1 MENALFVND
10 TPSNETSLSFEDKSS
25 PDNPDGVLKR
35 HPDTP
40 ALQAITF
47 DGKPS
52 QAIPR
57 TPTQVVPP
65 CSCFDVG
72 VLTIDKIMVFDN
84 FLEKDELQT
93 AIHKMKT
100 VRWTFG
106 HKSNS
111 ITQAGTP
118 FWSSS
123 INNDTYFTDYL
134 LDIIQKTVHKNLK
147 LDRVYANGQT
157 FGQDGTYHTDS
168 VEENTYTFVLYL
180 HEIDISD
187 VELAGGHLY
196 FKFPDLKYNICYE
209 PILNRGIFFPSNY
222 FHKACSF
229 SRYIMELRKSVA
241 WKLTEIK

>member
-1 MENALFVND
+1 LV
-10 TPSNETSLSFEDKSS
+10 
-25 PDNPDGVLKR
+25 R

-40 ALQAITF
+40 A
-47 DGKPS
+47 S
-52 QAIPR
+52 QANPPSPSFCVANASLTPHSGLVANPR

-65 CSCFDVG
+65 CSG
-72 VLTIDKIMVFDN
+72 VLAVSQLTSLLPLSQSCNQKGLASINKIMVFDN

-93 AIHKMKT
+93 AIHKIKNT
-100 VRWTFG
+100 RWTFG
-106 HKSNS
+106 HKSRHEVIS
-111 ITQAGTP
+111 GTP

-123 INNDTYFTDYL
+123 INDDSYFTGYL
-134 LDIIQKTVHKNLK
+134 LNIICKTVHKNLK
-147 LDRVYANGQT
+147 LKRVYANGHT
-157 FGQDGTYHTDS
+157 FGQDGTYHQDSTD
-168 VEENTYTFVLYL
+168 ENTYTFVLYL

-196 FKFPDLKYNICYE
+196 FKFPHLQYNICYE

-229 SRYIMELRKSVA
+229 SRYIMELRTSVA